1 VFQEQEL
8 CVFGIKYHNILYIMI
23 RCEICQC
30 NSTIFLGHWF
40 LKYKDK
46 RKGFGIKFK
55 SKSTLPF
62 EVLLSI
68 FFPNYWEFIRVD
80 KDYRG
85 NNYSVICSFFA
96 EEDEI
101 NAICDN
107 YPLSNDNSTHYF
119 CYNKYNCRH
128 VLYGKI
134 KHLLNETQK
143 KICSIYLEKGELPIL
158 LMKTG
163 NLPTSFLDSLSYL
176 FGMEIKSIN
185 T

>member
-1 VFQEQEL
+1 M
-8 CVFGIKYHNILYIMI
+8 IL
-23 RCEICQC
+23 CEICQC
-30 NSTIFLGHWF
+30 NSTMFLGHWF

-55 SKSTLPF
+55 NKSTIAV
-62 EVLLSI
+62 EILLSI
-68 FFPNYWEFIRVD
+68 FFPNYWKFIRVD

-85 NNYSVICSFFA
+85 NNYSVICSFFV

-101 NAICDN
+101 NTICHDF
-107 YPLSNDNSTHYF
+107 PLSNNHSTPYF
-119 CYNKYNCRH
+119 SYNKYNCRH

-158 LMKTG
+158 LMKTD
-163 NLPTSFLDSLSYL
+163 NLSMPFVDSLIDL
-176 FGMEIKSIN
+176 FKMKIK
-185 T
+185 